1 MLQPGD
7 DRDRLIER
15 ADACLYAA
23 KRNGRN
29 RVICEADPEYS
40 PVDRIQVA

>member
-1 MLQPGD
+1 MLKPD
-7 DRDRLIER
+7 DDTHSLLER

-29 RVICEADPEYS
+29 RVICGADPEYIAEIQS
-40 PVDRIQVA
+40 QVA